1 MNESDKILAELA
13 EGESKESLMY
23 NLGISEEE
31 AEYMLEALDRWIDYN
46 EELMFEQYYTKG
58 IIS

>member
-23 NLGISEEE
+23 NLGITEEE
-31 AEYMLEALDRWIDYN
+31 AEYMLLVLDRWIEYN
-46 EELMFEQYYTKG
+46 DELE
-58 IIS
+58 